1 MASAIE
7 DLEWGLKHVRLGNI
21 RASLDHTM
29 VLKDAA
35 DAHRKIANNEIQG
48 NVVLLPWAAQPC
60 CLPVMIQNTHWL

>member
-35 DAHRKIANNEIQG
+35 DAHRKIANNERQG
-48 NVVLLPWAAQPC
+48 NIVLLPWTA
-60 CLPVMIQNTHWL
+60 